1 MALLDKLSEDLKTA
15 MKSGDKIRVE
25 TLRLLR
31 GQLKDFRI
39 NQQHDPS
46 AEEEIGVLMSAAKKR
61 REAIDAYTKAGRQ
74 ELADKEAA
82 ELAVISEYLP
92 KGLTQ
97 EEVVAIIAAAIQ
109 ELGAGAPGD
118 VGKVMGKIMAQVKG
132 RADGKL
138 VQQLVRERLGA

>member
-1 MALLDKLSEDLKTA
+1 MALLDKLSEDLKAA

-46 AEEEIGVLMSAAKKR
+46 PEEEIGVLMSAAKKR

-82 ELAVISEYLP
+82 ELAVISEFLP

-97 EEVVAIIAAAIQ
+97 EEVLAIIAAAIQ
-109 ELGAGAPGD
+109 ELGASGPGD

-138 VQQLVRERLGA
+138 VQQLVRERLNA

>member
-15 MKSGDKIRVE
+15 MKSGDKVRVE
-25 TLRLLR
+25 TVRLLR

-39 NQQHDPS
+39 NQQHEPS
-46 AEEEIGVLMSAAKKR
+46 AEEEVGVLVSAAKKR
-61 REAIDAYTKAGRQ
+61 REAIEAYTKAGRQ
-74 ELADKEAA
+74 DLAEKEAA

-97 EEVVAIIAAAIQ
+97 EEIVAIIAAAIK
-109 ELGAGAPGD
+109 EVGATGAGE
-118 VGKVMGKIMAQVKG
+118 VGKVMGKIMSQVKG

-138 VQQLVRERLGA
+138 VQQLVRERLGG